1 MELSQNTKINL
12 SYLGSLLIAAAS
24 GTQYLF
30 GTFSTELQEK
40 LKFNSVQI
48 NTIGSAANYGFFLS
62 SPFFGHIA
70 DNYGSKRICLMAAIL
85 SFTSYLCV
93 ALTYNGTLPLPTFLL
108 CAIYLFFAGMASSA
122 GILSAL
128 TTITRNVSIL
138 STFRGIALSTPLGLF
153 GLSAFM
159 FSQFNNLFFR
169 TNTYHFLLFVAI
181 TVGLCQFIGKD
192 SCVENSTNNS
202 TAKTKINNNSSKSN
216 IVIVDEN
223 DNNFINERTP
233 LLPDAVHEHN
243 EISSWGLFQNFDAQL
258 LFLTLFFIGGSGL
271 MYINNVGIIVKTL
284 YFSSIDTDISNPYHE
299 REIQRLQNLHVSIIS
314 VCSCLGRLSAGFF
327 SDITKYAYN
336 IRRLWFI
343 IISGILLLSGQFIAG
358 FLFNDLNIIKI
369 SSVFVGLGFGFMFG
383 IAPTIISEWFG
394 HARFGSNWGFM
405 SYAPAFGGQLLNLIF
420 GLNLDYHADKKDCKG
435 ASCYSTAFYFSSAG
449 CS

>member
-12 SYLGSLLIAAAS
+12 SYLSSLLIAAAS

-70 DNYGSKRICLMAAIL
+70 DNYGSKRICLIASIL

-181 TVGLCQFIGKD
+181 TVGLCQFIGSWFITVALPHPSVQHDQLVVNAINSLKNNNNNNNMYEED

-202 TAKTKINNNSSKSN
+202 TAKTKINNNSNKSN

-271 MYINNVGIIVKTL
+271 MYINNVGIIVKML
-284 YFSSIDTDISNPYHE
+284 YFSSIDTDISDPYHE

-314 VCSCLGRLSAGFF
+314 VCSCLGRLSAGIF
-327 SDITKYAYN
+327 SDITKYVYN

-343 IISGILLLSGQFIAG
+343 IISGILLLSGQSIAG

-394 HARFGSNWGFM
+394 HARFGSNW
-405 SYAPAFGGQLLNLIF
+405 
-420 GLNLDYHADKKDCKG
+420 
-435 ASCYSTAFYFSSAG
+435 
-449 CS
+449 